1 VFPAGVSI
9 SQVEAFTRKKE
20 REIDMSIRHSSVRS
34 TVFIMGVAALVGL
47 GDSRTAAQSAH
58 EHAAANDGALIKIV
72 REATERYQD
81 VEVAKADGYVLQFGC
96 VSGSDSGAMGMHFV
110 NGALVGDGEI
120 DATKPEIVIY
130 EPLPNGKLK
139 LIGADYLVLA
149 DAWNAKHAAP
159 PELMGQLFHLFEA
172 PNRFGLPTFYTLHVW
187 AWKDSPTG
195 SFVNW
200 HQNVSCNA
208 FSGKQN

>member
-1 VFPAGVSI
+1 MNVTHSA
-9 SQVEAFTRKKE
+9 TRFAALF
-20 REIDMSIRHSSVRS
+20 V
-34 TVFIMGVAALVGL
+34 GVATLVTL
-47 GDSRTAAQSAH
+47 HPQAVRAQAAH
-58 EHAAANDGALIKIV
+58 DHAATGAAIETRPAQESQAGALIKIV
-72 REATERYQD
+72 REATERFQD
-81 VEVAKADGYVLQFGC
+81 VEVAKAEGYALQFGC

-110 NGALVGDGEI
+110 NGALVGDGEL
-120 DATKPEIVIY
+120 DATRPEIVIY

-172 PNRFGLPTFYTLHVW
+172 PNRFGLPPFYTLHVW

-195 SFVNW
+195 AFVNW